1 MIPASRR
8 TRVIAAAQAVAF
20 GLAAASWVSAYAA
33 EQSFP
38 TRPIRLIASTTAAS
52 QPDMIARTIGQK
64 MSESWGGSVVVDNR
78 PGGGGILGASTVAK
92 ATPDGHT
99 LLYAIPN
106 FVITPVLQANVP
118 YSLKDFEC
126 IGQVGYSTNLMV
138 AAPSLGAKSVKEL
151 IAAAKSQPGKLV
163 FASSATGSAAH
174 LSGARF
180 NHVAGIKVVHV
191 SFKGGPEAA
200 IEVLG
205 GRAHYHVGTMG
216 VLLPFIKEG
225 KLVPLAVMTPQRA
238 SALPDT
244 PSLGELLPEFK
255 RPDTSHALLAPAGTP
270 RAIVNRINKELVRI
284 LDLPDVKERMHTID
298 FNATPGT
305 PQECAATQREQFD
318 VLAKVVTAVGLKP
331 K

>member
-1 MIPASRR
+1 MIYAARR
-8 TRVIAAAQAVAF
+8 KSVAAAVSALAV
-20 GLAAASWVSAYAA
+20 GLAAASFTSTAA

-52 QPDMIARTIGQK
+52 QPDMIARLIGQK
-64 MSESWGGSVVVDNR
+64 MTERWGQAVIVDNR
-78 PGGGGILGASTVAK
+78 AGGGGILGATTVAK

-106 FVITPVLQANVP
+106 FVITPVLQASVP
-118 YSLKDFEC
+118 YALKDFEC

-138 AAPSLGAKSVKEL
+138 ATPALGAKSVNEL

-180 NHVAGIKVVHV
+180 NYVAGVKVVHV
-191 SFKGGPEAA
+191 AFKGGPEAA
-200 IEVLG
+200 IEVLA

-216 VLLPFIKEG
+216 VLLPFIKDG

-238 SALPDT
+238 AALPDT
-244 PSLGELLPEFK
+244 PSLGELLGEFK
-255 RPDTSHALLAPAGTP
+255 RPDTSHALHAPAGTP
-270 RAIVNRINKELVRI
+270 RAIVNQLNKELVRI
-284 LDLPDVKERMHTID
+284 IGLPDVKERMQSID
-298 FNATPGT
+298 FVATPGT
-305 PQECAATQREQFD
+305 PQECASTVREQFQT
-318 VLAKVVTAVGLKP
+318 LSKVVAAVGLKA